1 MNRAVR
7 YASREPSNRSVL
19 IVEDMDPCA
28 STLEIALSNIPGAEV
43 VALNGGDQAWKY
55 LQAARD
61 GEICAMVT
69 DLHMPGMDGF
79 ELIERVRA
87 DQRYTELPIIV
98 ISGCTDPGT
107 PGRVVEL
114 GANAFFEKP
123 YSPVR
128 VRATLEQLLNGT
140 QVRHQ
145 T

>member
-1 MNRAVR
+1 
-7 YASREPSNRSVL
+7 
-19 IVEDMDPCA
+19 
-28 STLEIALSNIPGAEV
+28 
-43 VALNGGDQAWKY
+43 
-55 LQAARD
+55 
-61 GEICAMVT
+61 MVT

-128 VRATLEQLLNGT
+128 VRATLEHLLNET
-140 QVRHQ
+140 QARSQ
-145 T
+145 P

>member
-1 MNRAVR
+1 MNRAVPH
-7 YASREPSNRSVL
+7 ASGNRAIRNVL
-19 IVEDMDPCA
+19 IVEDTDPCA
-28 STLEIALSNIPGAEV
+28 ATLEIALSKIDSTEI
-43 VALNGGDQAWKY
+43 VAVQGGQQAWRY
-55 LQAARD
+55 LQAAGA

-79 ELIERVRA
+79 ELIERVRG
-87 DQRYTELPIIV
+87 DERYTEMPIIV
-98 ISGCTDPGT
+98 ISGCTDPKT
-107 PGRVVEL
+107 PARVVEL